1 MATVVSRSPKIYS
14 YRADGL
20 HVLTP
25 RRLGETRYHEEVTPY
40 KTLSEKEKK
49 RQKQIDAVKRK
60 NNSKALRKIV
70 R

>member
-1 MATVVSRSPKIYS
+1 MAIVSRSPKIYS

-20 HVLTP
+20 HILTP
-25 RRLGETRYHEEVTPY
+25 RHPGEIRYHEEVTPY
-40 KTLSEKEKK
+40 KELTE
-49 RQKQIDAVKRK
+49 RQKKLQKKLDTIKRK